1 MWNCCHKQTINCTHE
16 STGENC
22 SQIYF
27 LFSYKEKVIIIYT
40 VEKIVEKVLYSNST
54 NFVEIK
60 YLNRVK
66 KELKNVKYNI
76 YEPFIGAT
84 KIILYNKMP
93 NIKIYEIVSSNDLR
107 HQDILGTLYSLNI
120 SDEMFG
126 DVVIWNNRYFIIILS
141 SIDNYIKSNLTSIK
155 NSKVDLIEKNPYYLK
170 DYKQEYEEYIII
182 VPSIRV
188 DVIVSKIINSSR
200 SNALEKIKN
209 GDIYLNYELLTK
221 PTYMLKENDIFSI
234 RKYGK
239 YKFLGEINKTKKGSL
254 VIKYLKYV

>member
-1 MWNCCHKQTINCTHE
+1 M
-16 STGENC
+16 
-22 SQIYF
+22 
-27 LFSYKEKVIIIYT
+27 IIIYT

-54 NFVEIK
+54 SFVEIK

-76 YEPFIGAT
+76 YEPFNGAT

-93 NIKIYEIVSSNDLR
+93 NIKIYEIISSNDLR

-126 DVVIWNNRYFIIILS
+126 DVVIWNNRYFIIIIS

-155 NSKVDLIEKNPYYLK
+155 NSKVDLIEKDTYYLK
-170 DYKQEYEEYIII
+170 DYKQEYEEFNII

-221 PTYMLKENDIFSI
+221 PIYMLKENDIFSI

-239 YKFLGEINKTKKGSL
+239 YKFNGIINETKKGNIIVNIS
-254 VIKYLKYV
+254 KYV

>member
-1 MWNCCHKQTINCTHE
+1 M
-16 STGENC
+16 
-22 SQIYF
+22 
-27 LFSYKEKVIIIYT
+27 IIIYT

-76 YEPFIGAT
+76 YEPFSGAT

-93 NIKIYEIVSSNDLR
+93 NIKIYEIISNNDLR

-155 NSKVDLIEKNPYYLK
+155 NSKVDLIEKDPYYLK
-170 DYKQEYEEYIII
+170 DYKQEYEECIII

-234 RKYGK
+234 RKCGK
-239 YKFLGEINKTKKGSL
+239 YKLLGEINRTKKGSL

>member
-1 MWNCCHKQTINCTHE
+1 M
-16 STGENC
+16 
-22 SQIYF
+22 
-27 LFSYKEKVIIIYT
+27 IIIYT

-76 YEPFIGAT
+76 YEPFVGAT

-93 NIKIYEIVSSNDLR
+93 NIKIYEIISSNDLR

-155 NSKVDLIEKNPYYLK
+155 NSKVDLIERDPYYLK
-170 DYKQEYEEYIII
+170 DYKQEYEECIII

-234 RKYGK
+234 RKYSK
-239 YKFLGEINKTKKGSL
+239 YKFLGEINRTKKGSL

>member
-1 MWNCCHKQTINCTHE
+1 M
-16 STGENC
+16 
-22 SQIYF
+22 
-27 LFSYKEKVIIIYT
+27 IIIYT

-54 NFVEIK
+54 NFVEIR

-66 KELKNVKYNI
+66 KELKKVKYNI
-76 YEPFIGAT
+76 YEPFSDAT
-84 KIILYNKMP
+84 KVILYNKMP

-141 SIDNYIKSNLTSIK
+141 SIDNYIKSNLASIR
-155 NSKVDLIEKNPYYLK
+155 NSKVDLIERDPYYLK
-170 DYKQEYEEYIII
+170 DYKQEYEECIII

-239 YKFLGEINKTKKGSL
+239 YKFLGEINRTKKGSL
-254 VIKYLKYV
+254 VVKYLKYV

>member
-1 MWNCCHKQTINCTHE
+1 M
-16 STGENC
+16 
-22 SQIYF
+22 
-27 LFSYKEKVIIIYT
+27 IIIYT

-76 YEPFIGAT
+76 YEPFVGAT

-93 NIKIYEIVSSNDLR
+93 NIKIYEIISSNDLR

-120 SDEMFG
+120 SDELFG

-155 NSKVDLIEKNPYYLK
+155 NSKVDLIERNPYYLK
-170 DYKQEYEEYIII
+170 DYKQEYEECIII

-221 PTYMLKENDIFSI
+221 LTYMLKENDIFSI

-239 YKFLGEINKTKKGSL
+239 YKFLGEINRTKKESL
-254 VIKYLKYV
+254 VVKYLKYV

>member
-1 MWNCCHKQTINCTHE
+1 M
-16 STGENC
+16 
-22 SQIYF
+22 
-27 LFSYKEKVIIIYT
+27 IIIYT

-76 YEPFIGAT
+76 YEPFSGAT
-84 KIILYNKMP
+84 KVILYNKMP

-141 SIDNYIKSNLTSIK
+141 SIDNYIKSNLASIR
-155 NSKVDLIEKNPYYLK
+155 NSKVELIEKDPYYLK
-170 DYKQEYEEYIII
+170 DYKQEYEECIII

-200 SNALEKIKN
+200 SSALEKIKN

>member
-1 MWNCCHKQTINCTHE
+1 M
-16 STGENC
+16 
-22 SQIYF
+22 
-27 LFSYKEKVIIIYT
+27 IIIYT

-76 YEPFIGAT
+76 YEPFSGAT
-84 KIILYNKMP
+84 KVILYNKMP
-93 NIKIYEIVSSNDLR
+93 NIKIYEIISSNDLR

-155 NSKVDLIEKNPYYLK
+155 NSKVDLIERDPYYLK
-170 DYKQEYEEYIII
+170 DYKQEYEECIII

>member
-1 MWNCCHKQTINCTHE
+1 MPFFDI
-16 STGENC
+16 
-22 SQIYF
+22 II
-27 LFSYKEKVIIIYT
+27 LVRVIIIYT

-66 KELKNVKYNI
+66 KELKNVKYNM

-84 KIILYNKMP
+84 KVILYNKMP
-93 NIKIYEIVSSNDLR
+93 NIKIYEIISSNDLR

-141 SIDNYIKSNLTSIK
+141 SIDNYIKSNLISIR
-155 NSKVDLIEKNPYYLK
+155 NSKVDLIEKDPYYLK
-170 DYKQEYEEYIII
+170 DYKQEYEEFNII

-239 YKFLGEINKTKKGSL
+239 YKFLGEINRTKKGSL

>member
-1 MWNCCHKQTINCTHE
+1 M
-16 STGENC
+16 
-22 SQIYF
+22 
-27 LFSYKEKVIIIYT
+27 IIIYT

-93 NIKIYEIVSSNDLR
+93 NIKIYEIISNNDLR

-141 SIDNYIKSNLTSIK
+141 SIDNYIKSNLTSIR
-155 NSKVDLIEKNPYYLK
+155 NSKVDLIEKDPYYLR
-170 DYKQEYEEYIII
+170 DYKQEYEECIII

-239 YKFLGEINKTKKGSL
+239 YKFLGEINRTNKGSL

>member
-1 MWNCCHKQTINCTHE
+1 M
-16 STGENC
+16 
-22 SQIYF
+22 
-27 LFSYKEKVIIIYT
+27 IIIYT

-76 YEPFIGAT
+76 YEPFVGVT
-84 KIILYNKMP
+84 KVILYNKMP
-93 NIKIYEIVSSNDLR
+93 NIKIYEIISSNDLR

-155 NSKVDLIEKNPYYLK
+155 NSKVDLIERDPYYLK
-170 DYKQEYEEYIII
+170 DYKQEYEECIII

-239 YKFLGEINKTKKGSL
+239 YKFLGEINRTKKGSL

>member
-1 MWNCCHKQTINCTHE
+1 M
-16 STGENC
+16 
-22 SQIYF
+22 
-27 LFSYKEKVIIIYT
+27 IIIYT

-76 YEPFIGAT
+76 YEPFVGAT
-84 KIILYNKMP
+84 KVILYNKMP
-93 NIKIYEIVSSNDLR
+93 NIKIYEIISSNDLR

-155 NSKVDLIEKNPYYLK
+155 NSKVDLIEKDPYYLK
-170 DYKQEYEEYIII
+170 DYKQEYEECIII

-188 DVIVSKIINSSR
+188 DIIVSKIINSSR

-239 YKFLGEINKTKKGSL
+239 YKFLGEINRTKKGSL

>member
-1 MWNCCHKQTINCTHE
+1 M
-16 STGENC
+16 
-22 SQIYF
+22 
-27 LFSYKEKVIIIYT
+27 IIIYT

-66 KELKNVKYNI
+66 KELKNIKYNI

-155 NSKVDLIEKNPYYLK
+155 NSKVDLIEKDPYYLK
-170 DYKQEYEEYIII
+170 DYKQEYEECIII

-239 YKFLGEINKTKKGSL
+239 YKFNGIINETKKGNIIVNIS
-254 VIKYLKYV
+254 KYV

>member
-1 MWNCCHKQTINCTHE
+1 M
-16 STGENC
+16 
-22 SQIYF
+22 
-27 LFSYKEKVIIIYT
+27 IIIYT

-76 YEPFIGAT
+76 YEPFSGAT

-93 NIKIYEIVSSNDLR
+93 NIKIYEIISSNDLR

-141 SIDNYIKSNLTSIK
+141 SIDNYIKSNLMSIR
-155 NSKVDLIEKNPYYLK
+155 NSKVDLIERDPYYLRN
-170 DYKQEYEEYIII
+170 YKQEYEECFII

>member
-1 MWNCCHKQTINCTHE
+1 M
-16 STGENC
+16 
-22 SQIYF
+22 
-27 LFSYKEKVIIIYT
+27 IIIYT

-66 KELKNVKYNI
+66 KELKNIKYNI
-76 YEPFIGAT
+76 YEPFVGAT
-84 KIILYNKMP
+84 KVILYNKMP
-93 NIKIYEIVSSNDLR
+93 NVKIYEIVSSNDLR

-141 SIDNYIKSNLTSIK
+141 SIDNYIKSNLTSIR
-155 NSKVDLIEKNPYYLK
+155 NSKVDLIEKDPYYLK
-170 DYKQEYEEYIII
+170 NYKQEYEEFNII

-188 DVIVSKIINSSR
+188 DAIISKIINSSR

-221 PTYMLKENDIFSI
+221 PTYMLRENDIFSI

-239 YKFLGEINKTKKGSL
+239 YKFNGIINETKKGNIIVNIS
-254 VIKYLKYV
+254 KYV

>member
-1 MWNCCHKQTINCTHE
+1 M
-16 STGENC
+16 
-22 SQIYF
+22 
-27 LFSYKEKVIIIYT
+27 IIIYK

-66 KELKNVKYNI
+66 KELKNIKYNI
-76 YEPFIGAT
+76 YEPFCGAT
-84 KIILYNKMP
+84 KVILYNKMP
-93 NIKIYEIVSSNDLR
+93 NIKIYEIISNNDLR

-141 SIDNYIKSNLTSIK
+141 SIDNYIKSNLISIR
-155 NSKVDLIEKNPYYLK
+155 NSKVELIEKDPYYLK
-170 DYKQEYEEYIII
+170 DYKQEYEECIII

>member
-1 MWNCCHKQTINCTHE
+1 M
-16 STGENC
+16 
-22 SQIYF
+22 
-27 LFSYKEKVIIIYT
+27 IIIYT

-76 YEPFIGAT
+76 YEPFSGAT

-93 NIKIYEIVSSNDLR
+93 NIKIYEIISNNDLR

-126 DVVIWNNRYFIIILS
+126 DVVIWNDRYFIIVLECVE
-141 SIDNYIKSNLTSIK
+141 NYVLSNLLRIK
-155 NSKVDLIEKNPYYLK
+155 NVPVELIEKDNNYLK
-170 DYKQEYEEYIII
+170 DYKQEYEECVAI
-182 VPSIRV
+182 VPSLRM
-188 DVIVSKIINSSR
+188 DVVISKIINTSR
-200 SNALEKIKN
+200 GNTLEKIKN
-209 GDIYLNYELLTK
+209 NEIYLNYELLTK
-221 PTYMLKENDIFSI
+221 PTYSLKENDIFSI

-239 YKFLGEINKTKKGSL
+239 YKFIGIVNETKKGSL
-254 VIKYLKYV
+254 VIKYLKYI

>member
-1 MWNCCHKQTINCTHE
+1 M
-16 STGENC
+16 
-22 SQIYF
+22 
-27 LFSYKEKVIIIYT
+27 IIIYT

-66 KELKNVKYNI
+66 KELKNIKYNI

-84 KIILYNKMP
+84 KVILYNKMP

-155 NSKVDLIEKNPYYLK
+155 NSKVDLIEKDQYYLK
-170 DYKQEYEEYIII
+170 NYKQEYEEFNII

-239 YKFLGEINKTKKGSL
+239 YKFNGIINETKKGNIIVNIS
-254 VIKYLKYV
+254 KYV

>member
-1 MWNCCHKQTINCTHE
+1 M
-16 STGENC
+16 
-22 SQIYF
+22 
-27 LFSYKEKVIIIYT
+27 IIIYT

-60 YLNRVK
+60 YLNRAK

-93 NIKIYEIVSSNDLR
+93 NIKIYEIISSNDLR

-141 SIDNYIKSNLTSIK
+141 SIDNYIKSNLMSIR
-155 NSKVDLIEKNPYYLK
+155 NSKVDLIERDPYYLRN
-170 DYKQEYEEYIII
+170 YKQEYEECIII

-221 PTYMLKENDIFSI
+221 PRYMLKENDIFSI

>member
-1 MWNCCHKQTINCTHE
+1 M
-16 STGENC
+16 
-22 SQIYF
+22 
-27 LFSYKEKVIIIYT
+27 IIIYT

-76 YEPFIGAT
+76 YEPFVGAT

-93 NIKIYEIVSSNDLR
+93 NIKIYEIISSNDLR

-155 NSKVDLIEKNPYYLK
+155 NSKVDLIERDPYYLK
-170 DYKQEYEEYIII
+170 DYKQEYEECIII

-221 PTYMLKENDIFSI
+221 TTYMLKENDIFSI

-239 YKFLGEINKTKKGSL
+239 YKFLGEINRTKKGSL

>member
-1 MWNCCHKQTINCTHE
+1 M
-16 STGENC
+16 
-22 SQIYF
+22 
-27 LFSYKEKVIIIYT
+27 IIIYT

-66 KELKNVKYNI
+66 KELKNIKYNI
-76 YEPFIGAT
+76 YEPFVGAT
-84 KIILYNKMP
+84 KVILYNKMP
-93 NIKIYEIVSSNDLR
+93 NIKIYEIISSNDLR

-141 SIDNYIKSNLTSIK
+141 SIDNYIKSNLTSIR
-155 NSKVDLIEKNPYYLK
+155 NSKVDLIEKDPYYLK
-170 DYKQEYEEYIII
+170 NYKQEYEEFNII

-188 DVIVSKIINSSR
+188 DAIISKIINSSR

-221 PTYMLKENDIFSI
+221 PTYMLRENDIFSI

-239 YKFLGEINKTKKGSL
+239 YKFNGIINETKKGNIIVNIS
-254 VIKYLKYV
+254 KYV

>member
-1 MWNCCHKQTINCTHE
+1 M
-16 STGENC
+16 
-22 SQIYF
+22 
-27 LFSYKEKVIIIYT
+27 
-40 VEKIVEKVLYSNST
+40 EKVLYSNST

-66 KELKNVKYNI
+66 KELKNIKYNI

-84 KIILYNKMP
+84 KVILYNKMP
-93 NIKIYEIVSSNDLR
+93 NIKIYEIISSNDLR

-141 SIDNYIKSNLTSIK
+141 SIDNYIKSNLISIR
-155 NSKVDLIEKNPYYLK
+155 NSKVDLIEKDPYYLK
-170 DYKQEYEEYIII
+170 NYKQEYEEFNII

-200 SNALEKIKN
+200 SNAIEKIKN
-209 GDIYLNYELLTK
+209 DDIYLNYELLTK

-239 YKFLGEINKTKKGSL
+239 YKFNGIINETKKGNIIVNIS
-254 VIKYLKYV
+254 KYV

>member
-1 MWNCCHKQTINCTHE
+1 M
-16 STGENC
+16 
-22 SQIYF
+22 
-27 LFSYKEKVIIIYT
+27 IIIYT

-155 NSKVDLIEKNPYYLK
+155 NSKVDLIERDPYYLK
-170 DYKQEYEEYIII
+170 DYKQEYEECIII

-239 YKFLGEINKTKKGSL
+239 YKFLGEINRTKKGSL
-254 VIKYLKYV
+254 VVKYLKYV

>member
-1 MWNCCHKQTINCTHE
+1 M
-16 STGENC
+16 
-22 SQIYF
+22 
-27 LFSYKEKVIIIYT
+27 IIIYT

-84 KIILYNKMP
+84 KVILYNKMP

-141 SIDNYIKSNLTSIK
+141 SIDNYIKSNLTSIR
-155 NSKVDLIEKNPYYLK
+155 NSKVDLIEKDPYYLR
-170 DYKQEYEEYIII
+170 DYKQEYEECIII

-209 GDIYLNYELLTK
+209 DDIYLNYELLTK

>member
-1 MWNCCHKQTINCTHE
+1 M
-16 STGENC
+16 
-22 SQIYF
+22 
-27 LFSYKEKVIIIYT
+27 IIIYT

-60 YLNRVK
+60 YLNSVK

-84 KIILYNKMP
+84 KVILYNKMP
-93 NIKIYEIVSSNDLR
+93 NIKIYEIISSNDLR

-141 SIDNYIKSNLTSIK
+141 SIDNYIKSNLISIR
-155 NSKVDLIEKNPYYLK
+155 NSKVDLIEKDPYYLK
-170 DYKQEYEEYIII
+170 NYKQEYEEFNII

-221 PTYMLKENDIFSI
+221 PIYMLKENDIFSI

-239 YKFLGEINKTKKGSL
+239 YKFNGIINETKKGNIIVNIS
-254 VIKYLKYV
+254 KYV

>member
-1 MWNCCHKQTINCTHE
+1 M
-16 STGENC
+16 
-22 SQIYF
+22 
-27 LFSYKEKVIIIYT
+27 IIIYT

-76 YEPFIGAT
+76 YEPFSGAT

-93 NIKIYEIVSSNDLR
+93 NIKIYEIISSNDLR

-126 DVVIWNNRYFIIILS
+126 DVVIWNNRYFIIIIS

-155 NSKVDLIEKNPYYLK
+155 NSKVDLIEKDTYYLK
-170 DYKQEYEEYIII
+170 DYKQEYEEFNII

-221 PTYMLKENDIFSI
+221 PIYMLKENDIFSI

-239 YKFLGEINKTKKGSL
+239 YKFNGIINETKKGNIIVNIS
-254 VIKYLKYV
+254 KYV

>member
-1 MWNCCHKQTINCTHE
+1 M
-16 STGENC
+16 
-22 SQIYF
+22 
-27 LFSYKEKVIIIYT
+27 IIIYT

-141 SIDNYIKSNLTSIK
+141 SIDNYIKSNLMSIR
-155 NSKVDLIEKNPYYLK
+155 NSKVELIEKDPYYLK
-170 DYKQEYEEYIII
+170 DYKQEYEECIII

-200 SNALEKIKN
+200 NNALEKIKN

-239 YKFLGEINKTKKGSL
+239 YKFNGIINETKKGNIIVNIS
-254 VIKYLKYV
+254 KYV

>member
-1 MWNCCHKQTINCTHE
+1 M
-16 STGENC
+16 
-22 SQIYF
+22 
-27 LFSYKEKVIIIYT
+27 IIIYT

-66 KELKNVKYNI
+66 KELKNIKYNI
-76 YEPFIGAT
+76 YEPFVGAT
-84 KIILYNKMP
+84 KVILYNKMP
-93 NIKIYEIVSSNDLR
+93 NVKIYEIVSSNDLR
-107 HQDILGTLYSLNI
+107 HQDILGTLYLLNI

-141 SIDNYIKSNLTSIK
+141 SIDNYIKSNLTSIR
-155 NSKVDLIEKNPYYLK
+155 NSKVDLIEKDPYYLK
-170 DYKQEYEEYIII
+170 NYKQEYEEFNII

-188 DVIVSKIINSSR
+188 DAIISKIINSSR

-221 PTYMLKENDIFSI
+221 PTYMLRENDIFSI

-239 YKFLGEINKTKKGSL
+239 YKFNGIINETKKGNIIVNIS
-254 VIKYLKYV
+254 KYV

>member
-1 MWNCCHKQTINCTHE
+1 M
-16 STGENC
+16 
-22 SQIYF
+22 
-27 LFSYKEKVIIIYT
+27 IIIYT

-76 YEPFIGAT
+76 YEPFVGAT

-93 NIKIYEIVSSNDLR
+93 NIKIYEIISSNDLR

-155 NSKVDLIEKNPYYLK
+155 NSKVDLIERNPYYLK
-170 DYKQEYEEYIII
+170 DYKQEYEECIII

-239 YKFLGEINKTKKGSL
+239 YKFLGEINRTKKGSL

>member
-1 MWNCCHKQTINCTHE
+1 M
-16 STGENC
+16 
-22 SQIYF
+22 
-27 LFSYKEKVIIIYT
+27 IIIYT

-60 YLNRVK
+60 YLNRLK
-66 KELKNVKYNI
+66 KELKNIKYNI

-84 KIILYNKMP
+84 KVILYNKMP

-155 NSKVDLIEKNPYYLK
+155 NSKVDLIEKDPYYLK
-170 DYKQEYEEYIII
+170 DYKQEYEEFNII

-239 YKFLGEINKTKKGSL
+239 YKFNGIINETKKGNIIVNIS
-254 VIKYLKYV
+254 KYV

>member
-1 MWNCCHKQTINCTHE
+1 M
-16 STGENC
+16 
-22 SQIYF
+22 
-27 LFSYKEKVIIIYT
+27 IIIYT

-84 KIILYNKMP
+84 KVILYNKMP

-141 SIDNYIKSNLTSIK
+141 SIDNYIKSNLISIR
-155 NSKVDLIEKNPYYLK
+155 NSKVELIEKDPYYLK
-170 DYKQEYEEYIII
+170 DYKQEYEECIII

-200 SNALEKIKN
+200 NNALEKIKN

-239 YKFLGEINKTKKGSL
+239 YKFNGIINETKKGNIIVNIS
-254 VIKYLKYV
+254 KYV

>member
-1 MWNCCHKQTINCTHE
+1 M
-16 STGENC
+16 
-22 SQIYF
+22 
-27 LFSYKEKVIIIYT
+27 IIIYT
-40 VEKIVEKVLYSNST
+40 VDKIVEKVLYSNST

-60 YLNRVK
+60 YLNRLK
-66 KELKNVKYNI
+66 KELKNIKYNI
-76 YEPFIGAT
+76 YEPFSGAT
-84 KIILYNKMP
+84 KVILYNKMP

-155 NSKVDLIEKNPYYLK
+155 NSKVDLIERDPYYLK
-170 DYKQEYEEYIII
+170 DYKQEYEECIII

-239 YKFLGEINKTKKGSL
+239 YKFLGEINRTKKGSL

>member
-1 MWNCCHKQTINCTHE
+1 M
-16 STGENC
+16 
-22 SQIYF
+22 
-27 LFSYKEKVIIIYT
+27 IIIYT

-60 YLNRVK
+60 YFNRVK

-76 YEPFIGAT
+76 YEPFSGAT

>member
-1 MWNCCHKQTINCTHE
+1 M
-16 STGENC
+16 
-22 SQIYF
+22 
-27 LFSYKEKVIIIYT
+27 IIIYT

-155 NSKVDLIEKNPYYLK
+155 NSKVDLIEKDPYYLK

-239 YKFLGEINKTKKGSL
+239 YKFLGEINRTKKGSL
-254 VIKYLKYV
+254 VVKYLKYV

>member
-1 MWNCCHKQTINCTHE
+1 M
-16 STGENC
+16 
-22 SQIYF
+22 
-27 LFSYKEKVIIIYT
+27 IIIYT

-76 YEPFIGAT
+76 YEQFIGAT

-93 NIKIYEIVSSNDLR
+93 NIKIYEIISNNDLR

-155 NSKVDLIEKNPYYLK
+155 NSKVDLIEKDPYYLK
-170 DYKQEYEEYIII
+170 DYKQEYEECIII

-200 SNALEKIKN
+200 SNAL
-209 GDIYLNYELLTK
+209 ELLTK

>member
-1 MWNCCHKQTINCTHE
+1 M
-16 STGENC
+16 
-22 SQIYF
+22 
-27 LFSYKEKVIIIYT
+27 IIIYT

-76 YEPFIGAT
+76 YEPFSGAT

-141 SIDNYIKSNLTSIK
+141 SIDNYIKSNLTSIR
-155 NSKVDLIEKNPYYLK
+155 NSKVDLIERDPYYLR
-170 DYKQEYEEYIII
+170 DYKQEYEECIII

-188 DVIVSKIINSSR
+188 DAIVSKIINSSR

>member
-1 MWNCCHKQTINCTHE
+1 M
-16 STGENC
+16 
-22 SQIYF
+22 
-27 LFSYKEKVIIIYT
+27 IIIYT

-76 YEPFIGAT
+76 YEPFVGAT

-93 NIKIYEIVSSNDLR
+93 NIKIYEIISSNDLR

-141 SIDNYIKSNLTSIK
+141 SIDNYIKSNLTSIR
-155 NSKVDLIEKNPYYLK
+155 NSKVNLIEKDPYYLK
-170 DYKQEYEEYIII
+170 DYKQEYEECIII

-239 YKFLGEINKTKKGSL
+239 YKFLGEINRTKKGSL

>member
-1 MWNCCHKQTINCTHE
+1 M
-16 STGENC
+16 
-22 SQIYF
+22 
-27 LFSYKEKVIIIYT
+27 IIIYT

-84 KIILYNKMP
+84 KVILYNKMP

-155 NSKVDLIEKNPYYLK
+155 NSKVDLIERDPYYLK
-170 DYKQEYEEYIII
+170 DYKQEYEECIII

-234 RKYGK
+234 RKYSK